1 MKTLSYTLCAVLA
14 AGFAFTGDAQVKP
27 KSKKVTEL
35 KYSGRI
41 QGQWDG
47 IESDAQDGSKE
58 DRNHFYFRRL
68 FLGGHAK
75 IGDNWGGDIVL
86 DFAASPNSETSSFE
100 AADGKTYKT
109 SADQVFIDGASV
121 WYKHSDAFRVDLGQ
135 LKVPF
140 GLEETTSSSK
150 TKAIERSVVNR
161 QFAEQLKFNARHTGL
176 FAKGDLG
183 GGFSYGAAVVNSGQ
197 NHNSKDS
204 KLKGGEYGY
213 DSNELSYF
221 GQLAYANYDGD
232 ITKKL
237 GIAAGIM
244 ELDEGGN
251 DYNADDITAY
261 NIFGQLGFGRF
272 VLEGEYMTGKVSGPG
287 HDHKGYSIQGSYAI
301 SNAPAGS
308 WELVYRYSTVENA
321 QGLVSAKEIV
331 RRANIAESEVDE
343 LDQHYIGVNYLF
355 NGHDAKLMLG
365 YEMNDLM
372 DSKGDKTWNGNSSS
386 ADGFRARVQFLF

>member
-14 AGFAFTGDAQVKP
+14 AGFAITGDAQVKP

-35 KYSGRI
+35 KFSGRI
-41 QGQWDG
+41 QGQLDA

-75 IGDNWGGDIVL
+75 AGDNWGGDIVM
-86 DFAASPNSETSSFE
+86 DFAASPNSEGS
-100 AADGKTYKT
+100 GKG
-109 SADQVFIDGASV
+109 DQVFIDGASV
-121 WYKHSDAFRVDLGQ
+121 WYKHSDALRVDLGQ
-135 LKVPF
+135 KKVPF
-140 GLEETTSSSK
+140 GLEETSSSSK
-150 TKAIERSVVNR
+150 IKAIERSAVNR

-176 FAKGDLG
+176 FAKGSFD
-183 GGFSYGAAVVNSGQ
+183 GGFSYAAAVVNSGQ
-197 NHNSKDS
+197 NHNSKDD

-213 DSNELSYF
+213 DSNELSYY

-232 ITKKL
+232 ITHRF
-237 GIAAGIM
+237 GVAAGVM
-244 ELDEGGN
+244 ELDETSAR
-251 DYNADDITAY
+251 DNADDITAF
-261 NIFGQLGFGRF
+261 NIFGSLGFGAF
-272 VLEGEYMTGKVSGPG
+272 VLDAEYMTADVSGAN

-301 SNAPAGS
+301 SNAPLGS

-321 QGLVSAKEIV
+321 NGLVSAKEIV

-343 LDQHYIGVNYLF
+343 LDQHYVGINYLF

-365 YEMNDLM
+365 YEMNELR
-372 DSKGDKTWNGNSSS
+372 DSQGNSTWNGTESN

>member
-41 QGQWDG
+41 QGQWDA
-47 IESDAQDGSKE
+47 IETDAQDGSKE

-75 IGDNWGGDIVL
+75 AGDNWGGDIVL
-86 DFAASPNSETSSFE
+86 DFAASPNTES
-100 AADGKTYKT
+100 KT
-109 SADQVFIDGASV
+109 SNGDQTKTSQVFIDGASV
-121 WYKHSDAFRVDLGQ
+121 WYKHSDALRVDLGQ

-176 FAKGDLG
+176 FLKGDLDG
-183 GGFSYGAAVVNSGQ
+183 GYSYKLAAVNSGQ

-204 KLKGGEYGY
+204 QLKGGEYGY
-213 DSNELSYF
+213 DSNKLSYY
-221 GQLAYANYDGD
+221 GQLSYANYDSD
-232 ITKKL
+232 ITHNL
-237 GIAAGIM
+237 GLAAGYM
-244 ELDEGGN
+244 ELDESANGG
-251 DYNADDITAY
+251 ADDITAL
-261 NIFGQLGFGRF
+261 NLFGSLGFGRF
-272 VLEGEYMTGKVSGPG
+272 VLEGEYMTGEVGG
-287 HDHKGYSIQGSYAI
+287 VNHEHKGYSLQGSYAI

-308 WELVYRYSTVENA
+308 WELVYRYSTVENNE
-321 QGLVSAKEIV
+321 GLVSAKEIV
-331 RRANIAESEVDE
+331 RRANIAESEVDSI
-343 LDQHYIGVNYLF
+343 DQHYIGVNYLF
-355 NGHDAKLMLG
+355 NGHDAKLMVG
-365 YEMNDLM
+365 YEMNDLIDADG
-372 DSKGDKTWNGNSSS
+372 DSTWNGTKSK